1 MTAPRPID
9 RLLSKV
15 VREGD
20 CWLWQ
25 GASVPRGYGVMR
37 FNGRQTYAHRVSYQ
51 LHVGPIPPGHFVLHR
66 CDVPACCNPAHLF
79 TGTPAENTQDM
90 LAKGRHRT
98 RPPTGDR
105 NGNRIRA
112 KRGLTLRGDQNP
124 RTVVTTD
131 VYREITRLRGQGL
144 IQREIAERV
153 GVSRSHIG
161 NILRGATWHTC
172 SN

>member
-1 MTAPRPID
+1 MSSSSWPVQVDT
-9 RLLSKV
+9 V
-15 VREGD
+15 YG

-25 GASVPRGYGVMR
+25 DRTSKDGYGLIWR
-37 FNGRQTYAHRVSYQ
+37 GTRPRYAHRVVYEAE
-51 LHVGPIPPGHFVLHR
+51 LGP
-66 CDVPACCNPAHLF
+66 VPDGLYLDHLCRRRRCCNPAHLF